1 MISYR
6 LNLLAAIGS
15 LILLLIIIELIR
27 RKYLRERYALIWIG
41 TGTFFLLISLRVEI
55 LYQISKWMGFY
66 LPSNALFFLGVLSL
80 VLIALI
86 QSVITSRLAEK
97 NKVLTQEVALL
108 KKRVADLEKGFAS
121 LPLKS

>member
-1 MISYR
+1 MISFR

-41 TGTFFLLISLRVEI
+41 TGTFFLLMSLRVEI
-55 LYQISKWMGFY
+55 LYRNIGMDGILF
-66 LPSNALFFLGVLSL
+66 ALERLVFLGVLSL

-86 QSVITSRLAEK
+86 LSVITSRLP
-97 NKVLTQEVALL
+97 
-108 KKRVADLEKGFAS
+108 KK
-121 LPLKS
+121 